1 MPVPRKIIGVISSN
15 LITEPNFHLTFSG
28 HRKEINVA
36 PKEVIVILSL
46 SEA

>member
-1 MPVPRKIIGVISSN
+1 MPVSQKIIGVISSN

-28 HRKEINVA
+28 NRKEINIA